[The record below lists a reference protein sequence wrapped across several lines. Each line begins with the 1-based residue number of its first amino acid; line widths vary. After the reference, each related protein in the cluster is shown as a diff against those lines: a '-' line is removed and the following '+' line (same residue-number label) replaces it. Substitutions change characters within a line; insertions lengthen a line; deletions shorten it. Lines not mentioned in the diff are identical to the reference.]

1 MDVHLFT
8 SRESADTLVRLN
20 ILFKSSRWTGIMWD
34 GIIAFTHA
42 GFAAGSGWC
51 VMPFGFGSFCYVS
64 EQLLFRTRAFSV
76 LSQLPATQAAE
87 TVRTTGMENA
97 SSKRYCHP
105 SRELFRA
112 GDLLFFRFITQ

>member
-1 MDVHLFT
+1 
-8 SRESADTLVRLN
+8 
-20 ILFKSSRWTGIMWD
+20 MWD

-112 GDLLFFRFITQ
+112 GDLLFFHLSCGKRTADPPLRCWNFYRKRHRGGA